1 MLFKKHDLRDS
12 IACGDVFYRHM
23 MLSLQEQAKV
33 LRIAD
38 DDQGIPHVHYE
49 KTVLRTGGYQEHAG
63 PHVLALATFARDFL
77 PAH

>member
-1 MLFKKHDLRDS
+1 MFFKKGSFRDS

-33 LRIAD
+33 LRIED

-49 KTVLRTGGYQEHAG
+49 KTVLRTGYQEHAG
-63 PHVLALATFARDFL
+63 PRVLALDIFERDFRL
-77 PAH
+77 SH

>member
-1 MLFKKHDLRDS
+1 MLFKKQNIRDS

-49 KTVLRTGGYQEHAG
+49 KTVVRTGYREHAG
-63 PHVLALATFARDFL
+63 PHVLALAIFTRDFH
-77 PAH
+77 AAV